1 MIQEN
6 SVKWTIIG
14 YYWDG
19 KQHYVI
25 YQNEDGQT
33 KMESGSKKPTQVL

>member
-1 MIQEN
+1 MIQGD

-14 YYWDG
+14 YYWDK
-19 KQHYVI
+19 KQHYII

-33 KMESGSKKPTQVL
+33 KMESSSKKST